1 MYVGLQFEM
10 LRKGYSAI
18 GFRILD
24 RTLQASMFTQI
35 LSSVVNDLV
44 LKSYRSKYK
53 KLKIVIEML

>member
-1 MYVGLQFEM
+1 MLQ
-10 LRKGYSAI
+10 KGYSAI